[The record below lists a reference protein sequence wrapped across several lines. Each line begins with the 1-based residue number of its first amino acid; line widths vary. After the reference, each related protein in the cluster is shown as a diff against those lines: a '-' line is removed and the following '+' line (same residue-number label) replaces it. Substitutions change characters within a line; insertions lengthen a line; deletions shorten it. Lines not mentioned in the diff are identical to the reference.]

1 MTWLGIKGDLSDFK
15 CGMFVGARW
24 AGIDISEYA
33 DLLGFSNPTISKVH
47 GEWPKK
53 EKISNK
59 CNFSGRERPVDAR
72 GQRRMVRLL

>member
-1 MTWLGIKGDLSDFK
+1 MTWMGIKGDLRDFK

-24 AGIDISEYA
+24 AGINISEYA
-33 DLLGFSNPTISKVH
+33 DLLGFSNPTISKVYR
-47 GEWPKK
+47 ERPKK

-72 GQRRMVRLL
+72 GKRRMVRLL